1 MSVEGLCQVCES
13 APVEH
18 QCRRCGALVCPTHYD
33 RETGLCTGCA
43 AEVGSGSERT
53 DDERR

>member
-18 QCRRCGALVCPTHYD
+18 QCRRCGALVCTAHYD
-33 RETGLCTGCA
+33 EETGLCTACA
-43 AEVGSGSERT
+43 AEVGPGRE
-53 DDERR
+53 